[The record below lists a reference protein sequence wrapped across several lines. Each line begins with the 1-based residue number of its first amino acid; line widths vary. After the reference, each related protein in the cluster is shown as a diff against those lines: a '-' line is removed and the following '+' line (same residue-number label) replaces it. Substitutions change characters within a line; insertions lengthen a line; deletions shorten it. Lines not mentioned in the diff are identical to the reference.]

1 MKAPIAGFGEVS
13 LFGAPTYWPW
23 DEMFYTND
31 VAFKNYCK
39 PFTHDIVFKGT
50 TILVPFVSID
60 SDKGKLS
67 MAPKLG
73 DPLG

>member
-1 MKAPIAGFGEVS
+1 
-13 LFGAPTYWPW
+13 
-23 DEMFYTND
+23 MFYTND